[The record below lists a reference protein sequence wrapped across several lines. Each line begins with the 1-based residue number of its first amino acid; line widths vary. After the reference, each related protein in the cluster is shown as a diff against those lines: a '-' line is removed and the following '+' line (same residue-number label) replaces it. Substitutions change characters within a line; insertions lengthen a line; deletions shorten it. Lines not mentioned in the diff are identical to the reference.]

1 MLSSWSGPRPTF
13 FIAFSMSYTIS
24 CRARTEVWPKRF
36 VGKMTSLNKHIWDLI
51 APTVESMGFDLV
63 RVRVSGDAASRVL
76 QIMAERPDRT
86 MSLEDCAEVSH
97 ALSALMDVE
106 DPITGEYALEV
117 SSPGIAR
124 PLVRQKDF
132 EDFAGHLVKVE
143 LDTMLHGRKRFKG
156 ILDGVE
162 DEHVMI
168 AEESDRNEAGDPMV
182 WGLPID
188 SISEARLVMT
198 DALLEQAK
206 GQE

>member
-1 MLSSWSGPRPTF
+1 MNKMSG
-13 FIAFSMSYTIS
+13 
-24 CRARTEVWPKRF
+24 
-36 VGKMTSLNKHIWDLI
+36 LNKQIWDLI
-51 APTVESMGFDLV
+51 APTVETLGFDLV

-86 MSLEDCAEVSH
+86 MSVEDCAEISN
-97 ALSALMDVE
+97 ALSALLDVE

-124 PLVRQKDF
+124 PLVRRKDF

-143 LDTMLHGRKRFKG
+143 LETMLDGRKRFRG

-162 DEHVMI
+162 GEHVMI
-168 AEESDRNEAGDPMV
+168 AEESDQNNAGDPMV

-188 SISEARLVMT
+188 EISEARLVMT
-198 DALLEQAK
+198 DALIEQAK
-206 GQE
+206 DQG